1 MKDRK
6 TSRLPPVYYCFCAFY
21 KLTDRQDSY
30 TTVGRYDVRQQAEV
44 PGAGQHHS
52 AASSELA
59 ASGASAAK
67 EGKIERSQ
75 IFLEIWPRLKNRLY
89 DAVVLRESS
98 CLIQTTDLCLV
109 GWIQPSTIL
118 ILANRSLLDCFRN
131 SDVPNQLTVQAPGAL
146 RRELQEDLKQIKKIK
161 TESYSN

>member
-1 MKDRK
+1 VLVSELHAEVGGETRHYIRNKTLRRKIRDRK

-21 KLTDRQDSY
+21 PLTDRWDSY
-30 TTVGRYDVRQQAEV
+30 TKVGRYDVRQQAEV

-98 CLIQTTDLCLV
+98 CLI
-109 GWIQPSTIL
+109 
-118 ILANRSLLDCFRN
+118 
-131 SDVPNQLTVQAPGAL
+131 
-146 RRELQEDLKQIKKIK
+146 
-161 TESYSN
+161 